1 MTIRQF
7 SVKCSTAITSCKNSI
22 TRLSQVDKH
31 AFTILQKNLD
41 LLVDLKSIYNRATIT
56 QKREFVKLVFDSNL
70 YYQDGIYRTPT
81 MIDLLSR
88 NHLLM
93 KEKGLLLY
101 NKKRDDFSII
111 PSSGVAENR
120 TRVQTSN

>member
-1 MTIRQF
+1 MANKIIE
-7 SVKCSTAITSCKNSI
+7 K
-22 TRLSQVDKH
+22 
-31 AFTILQKNLD
+31 
-41 LLVDLKSIYNRATIT
+41 
-56 QKREFVKLVFDSNL
+56 
-70 YYQDGIYRTPT
+70 GIYRTPT
-81 MIDLLSR
+81 MIDLLSF

-111 PSSGVAENR
+111 PSSGVAGNR

>member
-1 MTIRQF
+1 MLGNI
-7 SVKCSTAITSCKNSI
+7 KE
-22 TRLSQVDKH
+22 
-31 AFTILQKNLD
+31 
-41 LLVDLKSIYNRATIT
+41 IYIQANII

-81 MIDLLSR
+81 MIDSLSHNR
-88 NHLLM
+88 LIM
-93 KEKGLLLY
+93 KEKGLLVC

-111 PSSGVAENR
+111 PSSGIAGNR

>member
-1 MTIRQF
+1 MAN
-7 SVKCSTAITSCKNSI
+7 KITE
-22 TRLSQVDKH
+22 
-31 AFTILQKNLD
+31 
-41 LLVDLKSIYNRATIT
+41 KS
-56 QKREFVKLVFDSNL
+56 
-70 YYQDGIYRTPT
+70 IYRTPT

-111 PSSGVAENR
+111 PSSGVDGTTIEHLIPIL
-120 TRVQTSN
+120 TFFDSLKL